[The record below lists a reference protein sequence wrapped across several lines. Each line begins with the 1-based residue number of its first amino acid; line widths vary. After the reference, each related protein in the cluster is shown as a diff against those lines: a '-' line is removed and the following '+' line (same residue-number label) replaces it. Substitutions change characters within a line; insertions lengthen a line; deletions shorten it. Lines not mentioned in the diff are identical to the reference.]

1 MLQNDILSCSTCK
14 KSSISKETDIRSL
27 EGAKE
32 GCRQSR
38 LCAAGTCV
46 RFEAGVLVPALSCLS
61 LHVSLTVGRAETPT
75 LQMGVAH
82 YGLAGASE
90 GGAVGGGR
98 TGVPSTDTGPV
109 TSC

>member
-1 MLQNDILSCSTCK
+1 MLRNDILSCSTCK

-46 RFEAGVLVPALSCLS
+46 RFEAGVLVLALSCLS
-61 LHVSLTVGRAETPT
+61 LHVSLTVGRAEVPT

-82 YGLAGASE
+82 YAWHVPAKVVLWAE
-90 GGAVGGGR
+90 GGQGCQVQTR
-98 TGVPSTDTGPV
+98 VL
-109 TSC
+109 